1 MGFAYPGIGVGGATV
16 PRVSHALVQ
25 HFGWQVTRRSPGVL
39 VVLLSLPFA
48 FFVKEAPP
56 STRRSR
62 DISNRGHESVQ
73 DRFFLSVDA
82 WEACVPS
89 PQLAARNRILSYFS
103 VSIVTLARA
112 RPREYYRLC

>member
-48 FFVKEAPP
+48 FFVKEAPRP
-56 STRRSR
+56 PADRETSQTEVTRAFKTVSFYPLTLGKHVFHR
-62 DISNRGHESVQ
+62 
-73 DRFFLSVDA
+73 
-82 WEACVPS
+82 
-89 PQLAARNRILSYFS
+89 RN
-103 VSIVTLARA
+103 
-112 RPREYYRLC
+112 

>member
-56 STRRSR
+56 VHPPIERHLKPRSR
-62 DISNRGHESVQ
+62 ERSRP
-73 DRFFLSVDA
+73 FLSI
-82 WEACVPS
+82 
-89 PQLAARNRILSYFS
+89 R
-103 VSIVTLARA
+103 
-112 RPREYYRLC
+112 